1 MRPGKSGR
9 IGLIW
14 LWEGV
19 DSLVTANVIEVN
31 NLEHKYGDLTA
42 VDNVSFTVKKGE
54 IFSFLGPNGAGK
66 STVINILT
74 TLRKIQ
80 KGEAKVNGYDVAK
93 QAKEVRKSIGIV
105 FQMMCLDYEMTVCEN
120 LEYHGKIYSMTKED
134 RKKRMDELIK
144 LTELESKRYVL
155 AKDLSG
161 GMKRRLELARGLMTK
176 PAVLFLDEPTVGFD
190 IQTRLRM
197 WEYLRHIKNE
207 GTTIFLTTHYME
219 EADQLSDRIS
229 IIDHGKIIA
238 IGTATELKD
247 QLGKDIIY
255 LETSDNKAAANVL
268 RTIESVKG
276 VNENTEFLRVMIGVD
291 ATHILPKVMDMMRQN
306 EIEIEAVN
314 IKKPSMDDVF
324 VHYTGHGLREGDPE
338 EKSAESENSEAF
350 K

>member
-1 MRPGKSGR
+1 
-9 IGLIW
+9 
-14 LWEGV
+14 V
-19 DSLVTANVIEVN
+19 AANVIEVN

-42 VDNVSFTVKKGE
+42 VDNISFTVKKGE

-105 FQMMCLDYEMTVCEN
+105 FQMMCIDYEMTVCEN
-120 LEYHGKIYSMTKED
+120 LEYHGKIYSMKKEE
-134 RKKRMDELIK
+134 RKKRINELIK
-144 LTELESKRYVL
+144 ITELESKRDVL
-155 AKDLSG
+155 AKELSG

-197 WEYLRHIKNE
+197 WKYLRDIKNQ

-238 IGTATELKD
+238 IGTATELKN

-255 LETSDNKAAANVL
+255 LETSDNQAAANVL
-268 RTIESVKG
+268 RTLESVKG
-276 VNENTEFLRVMIGVD
+276 VKEDPEFLRVMIGVD

-324 VHYTGHGLREGDPE
+324 VHYTGHGLREGGTE
-338 EKSAESENSEAF
+338 ENSAESENAEGF

>member
-1 MRPGKSGR
+1 MT
-9 IGLIW
+9 
-14 LWEGV
+14 V
-19 DSLVTANVIEVN
+19 NVIEVN

-42 VDNVSFTVKKGE
+42 VDNISFAVQQGE

-93 QAKEVRKSIGIV
+93 DSKNVRKSIGIV

-120 LEYHGKIYSMTKED
+120 LEYHGRIYSIPKEE
-134 RKKRMDELIK
+134 RKKRINELLK
-144 LTELESKRYVL
+144 LTELENKRNTL

-161 GMKRRLELARGLMTK
+161 GMKRRLELARGLLTK

-190 IQTRLRM
+190 IQTRMRI
-197 WEYLRHIKNE
+197 WEYLKGIKNQ

-219 EADQLSDRIS
+219 EADLLSDRIS
-229 IIDHGKIIA
+229 IIDHGKIIVTGSA
-238 IGTATELKD
+238 SELKNK
-247 QLGKDIIY
+247 LGKDLIY
-255 LETSDNKAAANVL
+255 LETSDNKAAATVL
-268 RTIESVKG
+268 RMLESVKS
-276 VNENTEFLRVMIGVD
+276 VNEDIKSLRVMLGGDV
-291 ATHILPKVMDMMRQN
+291 THILPGLMDAIRN
-306 EIEIEAVN
+306 AGIEITSVN

-324 VHYTGHGLREGDPE
+324 VHYTGHELREGEVQEKDE
-338 EKSAESENSEAF
+338 EIETVTEAF

>member
-1 MRPGKSGR
+1 MA
-9 IGLIW
+9 
-14 LWEGV
+14 E
-19 DSLVTANVIEVN
+19 NVIEVN
-31 NLEHKYGDLTA
+31 NLEHKYGDLKA
-42 VDNVSFTVKKGE
+42 VDNISFTVRKGE

-93 QAKEVRKSIGIV
+93 ETKAVRRSIGIV
-105 FQMMCLDYEMTVCEN
+105 FQMMCLDYEMTVFEN
-120 LEYHGKIYSMTKED
+120 LEYHGRIYSMPKEE
-134 RKKRMDELIK
+134 RKKRIDELIK
-144 LTELESKRYVL
+144 LTELESKRNVL

-197 WEYLRHIKNE
+197 WEYLRSIKKE

-229 IIDHGKIIA
+229 IIDHGKIITT
-238 IGTATELKD
+238 GTGTELKN

-255 LETSDNKAAANVL
+255 LETSDNQAAADIL
-268 RTIESVKG
+268 KTLESVKG
-276 VNENTEFLRVMIGVD
+276 VNEDTEFLRLMIGVD
-291 ATHILPKVMDMMRQN
+291 ATHILPKIMDMMRQN
-306 EIEIEAVN
+306 GIEITAVN
-314 IKKPSMDDVF
+314 IKKPSTDDVF
-324 VHYTGHGLREGDPE
+324 VHYTGHGLREGGSED
-338 EKSAESENSEAF
+338 KNNESETVEALT
-350 K
+350 